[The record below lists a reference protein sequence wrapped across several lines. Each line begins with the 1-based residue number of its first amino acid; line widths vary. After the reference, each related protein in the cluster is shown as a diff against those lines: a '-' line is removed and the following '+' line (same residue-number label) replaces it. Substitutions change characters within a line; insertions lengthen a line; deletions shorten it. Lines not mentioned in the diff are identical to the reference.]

1 MTIAPATI
9 YKMLKAHIDDRGTDN
24 LGKLSRDIAALF
36 PASTVEPIGYVSRP
50 RLDEFIAHSP
60 GVMITLAAKGTFRP
74 ENEVPVYLA
83 PPVAVADH
91 TRATYMTS
99 QAVIDYVAGIAYAV
113 EATRAEQMWLWKDH
127 HRDAGWSWTD
137 ERSGYIARVGELDDR
152 PVMIS
157 IMKAVVQGQSVLFWH
172 PTSVVVDHD
181 MIEAWFRQHMPDTI
195 KIDVDGFQALVQ
207 ETRT

>member
-1 MTIAPATI
+1 
-9 YKMLKAHIDDRGTDN
+9 
-24 LGKLSRDIAALF
+24 
-36 PASTVEPIGYVSRP
+36 
-50 RLDEFIAHSP
+50 
-60 GVMITLAAKGTFRP
+60 
-74 ENEVPVYLA
+74 
-83 PPVAVADH
+83 
-91 TRATYMTS
+91 MTS
-99 QAVIDYVAGIAYAV
+99 QAVIDYIAGIAYAV

-127 HRDAGWSWTD
+127 
-137 ERSGYIARVGELDDR
+137 ARVGELDGR

-157 IMKAVVQGQSVLFWH
+157 IMRSAVQGQSVLFWH